1 MLAKINSAGLSGLDG
16 YSVTVEVDESHG
28 LPRSVIVG
36 NVSASVRESL
46 ERCDVALR
54 NVQIDM
60 PPRRLT
66 INLAPADRRK
76 DGTCFDLAIAAGILR
91 SVFLY
96 DSFSLEDYGFIG
108 ELGLDGSVKHINGV
122 LSLVSEMKRI
132 GLRGAVVP
140 LVDIQEALVVE
151 DMDIIGVGD
160 LIDLCNLIE
169 SDEKFRNYPRES
181 PVSSDVQESYPVDF
195 SEVHG
200 QSFGVRA
207 ALIAAAGGHN
217 LLLSGV
223 AGSGKTMIAKRIP
236 TILPPLSREEDI
248 EITKIYSVAGLL
260 PPGRPLL
267 HHRPFR
273 TPHHTITTAA
283 LVGGSAQGGV
293 VPGELALASRGV
305 LFLDEL
311 PLFSKSSI
319 EALRQPMEEKQVIIS
334 RLNGTFR
341 YPADCLVVAAMNPCP
356 CGYYPDRNKCH
367 CTESQIRHYQRGIS
381 KPILERI
388 DLCVEASPVN
398 FQDAV
403 SKKSGVSSSELRQQ
417 VRKARDLQ
425 ALRFRSEPS
434 VRVNADMGIR
444 EIERYCM
451 LGAKEL
457 EFIGRVF
464 RLRSMSMRTY
474 HKVLK
479 VARTIADLSDE
490 KEIGVPHLSE
500 AVSYRGIEDQ
510 LYGAKEAAARSNAG
524 MGC

>member
-16 YSVTVEVDESHG
+16 YSVSVEVDESHG

-36 NVSASVRESL
+36 NVSPSVREAM

-54 NVQIDM
+54 NAQISM

-76 DGTCFDLAIAAGILR
+76 DGTCFDLAIVTGILR
-91 SVFLY
+91 SVFLT
-96 DSFSLEDYGFIG
+96 DSFSLDDYGFIG
-108 ELGLDGSVKHINGV
+108 ELGLDGSIKHVNGV
-122 LSLVSEMKRI
+122 LSLVSEMKRA

-151 DMDIIGVGD
+151 DMDIIGVEH
-160 LIDLCNLIE
+160 LVDLCNLIE
-169 SDEKFRNYPRES
+169 SKERFLRYPREEA
-181 PVSSDVQESYPVDF
+181 VRTDVHESYTVDF
-195 SEVHG
+195 AEVHG
-200 QSFGVRA
+200 QSYGVRA

-236 TILPPLSREEDI
+236 TILPPLSREENI
-248 EITKIYSVAGLL
+248 EITKVYSVAGLL
-260 PPGRPLL
+260 PPGQSLL
-267 HHRPFR
+267 NHRPFR

-311 PLFSKSSI
+311 PLFSKASI
-319 EALRQPMEEKQVIIS
+319 EALRQPIEEKQVIIS

-341 YPADCLVVAAMNPCP
+341 YPADCLLVAAMNPCP
-356 CGYYPDRNKCH
+356 CGYFPDRNKCQ
-367 CTESQIRHYQRGIS
+367 CTESQIRQYQRGIS

-388 DLCVEASPVN
+388 DLCVEASPVA
-398 FQDAV
+398 FADAV
-403 SKKSGVSSSELRQQ
+403 SKDSGPSSAELRAQ
-417 VRKARDLQ
+417 VLRAREIQ
-425 ALRFRSEPS
+425 AARFHGESKI
-434 VRVNADMGIR
+434 RVNAEMGIR
-444 EIERYCM
+444 EIERYCTI
-451 LGAKEL
+451 GSKEL
-457 EFIGRVF
+457 AFIGRIF
-464 RLRSMSMRTY
+464 QLRSMSMRTY

-479 VARTIADLSDE
+479 VARTIADLE
-490 KEIGVPHLSE
+490 EAEQIQVAHLSE
-500 AVSYRGIEDQ
+500 AVNYRGIEDQ
-510 LYGAKEAAARSNAG
+510 LYGAGRREDGR
-524 MGC
+524 